1 MYTSRM
7 LLLLV
12 RHAVT
17 PVTGKK
23 LTGWLPGF
31 SLSEAGRQ
39 RAAELAETLAPAPLK
54 AIYSSPLER
63 CRETAEPIAR
73 SHKLKVKINQN
84 LGEVHYGE
92 WQGRSLKS
100 LYRTKAWAELR
111 ARPAD
116 FRFPGGETIREAQA
130 RGVAEVERLRVKH
143 AGEVVLVCSHADLIR
158 LVVSGYLGL
167 AIDLYDRI
175 TVPTAS
181 VTTLW
186 LGDARPRLLNLGAGE
201 KFDELWRRF
210 S

>member
-1 MYTSRM
+1 M

-31 SLSEAGRQ
+31 SLSEAGRDQ
-39 RAAELAETLAPAPLK
+39 AAELALTLEPAPIK

-63 CRETAEPIAR
+63 CRETVAPIAK
-73 SHKLKVKINQN
+73 SHKLKLRINQN
-84 LGEVHYGE
+84 IGEVRYGD

-100 LYRTKAWAELR
+100 LYRTKAWGELR

-130 RGVAEVERLRVKH
+130 RGLAEIERLRAKH
-143 AGEVVLVCSHADLIR
+143 SGEAVLVCSHADLIR
-158 LVVSGYLGL
+158 LIVSGYLGL

-186 LGDARPRLLNLGAGE
+186 LGDARPRLLNLGAGKNLE
-201 KFDELWRRF
+201 DLWRQI